1 MPSTVQLNGTL
12 RHDKGK
18 GAARKIRAAEHIPG
32 IVYGKGRE
40 PQMVTL
46 EAREFL
52 RMVSGHSTSNLIVD
66 LQVEGETVVKT
77 LIREVQVD
85 PVSGQVLHVD
95 LNEISLTDRIEVEI
109 PIELEGVPSGVKNAG
124 GILQHPIRTL
134 SIKCLPQDM
143 PDSVRIDVS
152 ELEIGDAIK
161 VESINLENVE
171 ILVDPETTVA
181 SVIPPTKIEEPTPGE
196 EGVELPEGEEAAEP
210 EVVGKEKKEGE
221 EEEEKK
227 KKKEGGDSKS

>member
-12 RHDKGK
+12 RQDRGK
-18 GAARKIRAAEHIPG
+18 GAARKIRATEHIPG
-32 IVYGKGRE
+32 IIYGKGRE
-40 PQMVTL
+40 PMMVTL
-46 EAREFL
+46 QAREFL
-52 RMVSGHSTSNLIVD
+52 RMVSGHSISNLIVD
-66 LQVEGETVVKT
+66 VQVEGEKVVKT

-109 PIELEGVPSGVKNAG
+109 PIELEGIPSGVKNSG

-134 SIKCLPQDM
+134 AIKCLPQDM
-143 PDSVRIDVS
+143 PDSVRIDVT

-161 VESINLENVE
+161 VESITLENVE
-171 ILVDPETTVA
+171 ILVDLETTLA

-196 EGVELPEGEEAAEP
+196 EGVELPEGEEPTEP

-221 EEEEKK
+221 EE
-227 KKKEGGDSKS
+227 KKEEGSKSE